1 MLETMLACFLSTADS
16 CSKFTKAQDE
26 CRYLVNGE
34 ARIVKCSTKQ
44 FANYRCTKDNNDY
57 N

>member
-1 MLETMLACFLSTADS
+1 MLACFLSTADS